1 MRICVADGE
10 REQHKQLMDNLER
23 RLHANHIVFW
33 LRENYMVGTS
43 GSLSKR
49 SVYNHYLNV
58 TKQVTKKPLISPTF
72 FGKLVKRAFPSI
84 KCNRKGPR
92 GHTKQHYT
100 HLQRISMNQE
110 EERAFPTGDEIGLLP
125 DSPSDGSDVGGFM
138 DSPCSPESASKIFLS
153 TGSTGS
159 LSFGENEEMT
169 YLSCLMPGSNGSA
182 TMMNPQQHQ
191 HQQQPAMVCTAPAS
205 PGGTSS
211 RSTSP
216 TSWMFLSNPAQH
228 SDMLADQQPGMEL
241 PVSSSSMA
249 AVSSPSS
256 GCLYCVECQQ
266 ASKAG
271 VAQPALHVTN
281 MPAVDDAAY
290 IKQEP
295 LTWLPE
301 EMTSPASS
309 AESSSVYMAQASSCG
324 TYSAYP
330 SSGLEQLPLYVT
342 MPAGLTNPSS
352 PPSVEIALPLED
364 DWTAFLMDN

>member
-1 MRICVADGE
+1 M
-10 REQHKQLMDNLER
+10 
-23 RLHANHIVFW
+23 
-33 LRENYMVGTS
+33 
-43 GSLSKR
+43 SKR

-125 DSPSDGSDVGGFM
+125 DSPSDGSDLGFS
-138 DSPCSPESASKIFLS
+138 SPCSPEETKMFLSASAPACQTTS
-153 TGSTGS
+153 
-159 LSFGENEEMT
+159 SFGENDEMT
-169 YLSCLMPGSNGSA
+169 YLTCLMPGSNGSA
-182 TMMNPQQHQ
+182 TMASPVMPHHPHHQ
-191 HQQQPAMVCTAPAS
+191 STMTAPLGTPAS

-216 TSWMFLSNPAQH
+216 TSWMFLSNPIQPE
-228 SDMLADQQPGMEL
+228 MLVPAEQQPGLEMPVL
-241 PVSSSSMA
+241 PTASA
-249 AVSSPSS
+249 S
-256 GCLYCVECQQ
+256 GCLYCDQCQA
-266 ASKAG
+266 ASKG
-271 VAQPALHVTN
+271 PQQVVSHHQLP
-281 MPAVDDAAY
+281 PVDDVAY

-301 EMTSPASS
+301 EMTSPASVGMC
-309 AESSSVYMAQASSCG
+309 SSVDASMYAPVQSTG
-324 TYSAYP
+324 VPTSYPAYP
-330 SSGLEQLPLYVT
+330 SSCSGLEQLPLYVA
-342 MPAGLTNPSS
+342 MPAGPSS

>member
-1 MRICVADGE
+1 MRLCVADGE

-100 HLQRISMNQE
+100 HLQRISGQE

-125 DSPSDGSDVGGFM
+125 TSPSDSDMGFS
-138 DSPCSPESASKIFLS
+138 SPCSPDAKIYLS
-153 TGSTGS
+153 SSGSSGS
-159 LSFGENEEMT
+159 LSFGENDEMS
-169 YLSCLMPGSNGSA
+169 YLSCLMPGSSA
-182 TMMNPQQHQ
+182 PAMPQQQ
-191 HQQQPAMVCTAPAS
+191 TVCMAPAS

-216 TSWMFLSNPAQH
+216 TSWMFLSNPACE
-228 SDMLADQQPGMEL
+228 ADQQPGTMEL
-241 PVSSSSMA
+241 PVH
-249 AVSSPSS
+249 SSPAHASPSAS
-256 GCLYCVECQQ
+256 GCLYCEQCQQ
-266 ASKAG
+266 ASKASISVVTG
-271 VAQPALHVTN
+271 PVA
-281 MPAVDDAAY
+281 DDASY

-301 EMTSPASS
+301 EMTTPAQTHDSYVQQS
-309 AESSSVYMAQASSCG
+309 CGFSVYPSTYPTSASG
-324 TYSAYP
+324 LDQLPIYVAMP
-330 SSGLEQLPLYVT
+330 SSN
-342 MPAGLTNPSS
+342 LTGPSS